1 MGLGKFTPMKEVREK
16 QILQDMRLFVL
27 SLVTR
32 NGDTFLSLGNGSQK
46 WFVNAGVHCC
56 RGLLFFIVFKHF
68 KFFLLQHV
76 CLHDLARVDDVM
88 VTYLRAKNLSFM
100 CVKSR
105 PRKQSRKSSS
115 EICTNNKNKSALHL
129 TVLKTILPDCFV
141 LMDIPSQVVYMECNR
156 KEVKLY
162 QSGKI
167 SFTYGC
173 KN

>member
-1 MGLGKFTPMKEVREK
+1 M
-16 QILQDMRLFVL
+16 L

-46 WFVNAGVHCC
+46 WFVNAG
-56 RGLLFFIVFKHF
+56 GTLLSWSSFFIVFKHF

-100 CVKSR
+100 YVKSR

-129 TVLKTILPDCFV
+129 TVLKTILPDCF
-141 LMDIPSQVVYMECNR
+141 DGHPIPSGVYGM
-156 KEVKLY
+156 
-162 QSGKI
+162 Q
-167 SFTYGC
+167 
-173 KN
+173 